1 MTEKNRRKVELKERR
16 LKAGTFIGCRPRRE
30 VPKTAYKRNRR
41 ATKAERSEL

>member
-1 MTEKNRRKVELKERR
+1 MTEKNRRKAELKERR